1 MGMKQQAKKENHFD
15 LTCVALVLFT
25 RWLLKGTTHK
35 APESSTSPGWG
46 GHTGQP
52 ELCWLTGE
60 KRSSHCPRSTAPSSP
75 SIPQGSAILGMQRLF
90 TVTGRSAMLLLTR
103 EEGAATVIPHTCP
116 GEPGARTG
124 PGFWHTAPHWMI
136 RSLHCR

>member
-52 ELCWLTGE
+52 ELCWLTGG
-60 KRSSHCPRSTAPSSP
+60 KCSSHCPRSTAPSSP
-75 SIPQGSAILGMQRLF
+75 SIPQGSAILTSSGNAALVYSHGQVRDASAH
-90 TVTGRSAMLLLTR
+90 TRGRGCHSDPSHVPGSR
-103 EEGAATVIPHTCP
+103 ERAQGLASGTQPHT
-116 GEPGARTG
+116 G
-124 PGFWHTAPHWMI
+124 
-136 RSLHCR
+136 